1 MITKKTTD
9 AQTGSQQA
17 ARQIRA
23 SATLKTKVSP
33 ATVGAF
39 VIGACALG
47 IIALLSFG
55 GMSFLSKPQRFV
67 VDFDESIHG
76 LDLGSPVKL
85 RGVRVG
91 RVADLGVRFDVERG
105 RAMATVIC
113 EFNRDIVNDAQGQ
126 PLDLS
131 SRAALEELVAR
142 GLRAQLG
149 VIGLATGLLYVELD
163 FYGDE
168 NFVGE
173 AGGVERVVSEK
184 HLPDVRPTGAR
195 QFKQPVAVPAL
206 RSTISEF
213 QSSLSDILANLREV
227 DLAALS
233 GELLALSTSV
243 RGQVD
248 TLDLAALSAEW
259 TEAGAAL
266 NALVSSPEAAQLF
279 VSLDETLGDLRHVLA
294 RLDTQLE
301 TSGEG
306 LDATLA
312 EARSAL
318 EGFGSASRA
327 AEKLITA
334 PSGLGEEATAAL
346 RRLSDA
352 ASAVERLADMLE
364 ENPRA
369 LIFGK
374 KKKRPAQPAKP

>member
-1 MITKKTTD
+1 M
-9 AQTGSQQA
+9 
-17 ARQIRA
+17 
-23 SATLKTKVSP
+23 KTKLSP

-39 VIGACALG
+39 VMGACALG
-47 IIALLSFG
+47 VIALLSFG

-91 RVADLGVRFDVERG
+91 RVVDLGVRFDAEHHRV
-105 RAMATVIC
+105 MATVIC
-113 EFNRDIVNDAQGQ
+113 EFNRDIVNDAHGA

-131 SRAALEELVAR
+131 SRAALEELVER

-149 VIGLATGLLYVELD
+149 IIGLATGLLYVELD
-163 FYGDE
+163 FHRD
-168 NFVGE
+168 
-173 AGGVERVVSEK
+173 GGGALPPAKSEG
-184 HLPDVRPTGAR
+184 RYAS
-195 QFKQPVAVPAL
+195 VPAL

-213 QSSLSDILANLREV
+213 QASLSDILANLREV

-233 GELLALSTSV
+233 DELHALSVSV

-248 TLDLAALSAEW
+248 TLDLTSLSAEW
-259 TEAGAAL
+259 AEAGAAV

-279 VSLDETLGDLRHVLA
+279 VSLDETLGDLRRVLN

-306 LDATLA
+306 LDTTLA
-312 EARSAL
+312 EARAAL
-318 EGFGSASRA
+318 EGFGAASRA

-334 PSGLGEEATAAL
+334 PSGLGEEATLAL
-346 RRLSDA
+346 RRLSAA
-352 ASAVERLADMLE
+352 ASSIERLADMLE

-369 LIFGK
+369 LLFGK
-374 KKKRPAQPAKP
+374 KKKRPAPATP

>member
-1 MITKKTTD
+1 MTPNPNSVPSDAVATTPRQKK
-9 AQTGSQQA
+9 GSL
-17 ARQIRA
+17 
-23 SATLKTKVSP
+23 TLKTKLSP

-47 IIALLSFG
+47 VIGLLSLG
-55 GMSFLSKPQRFV
+55 GISFLSKPQRFV
-67 VDFDESIHG
+67 VEFDESIHG

-91 RVADLGVRFDVERG
+91 RVADLGLRFDAESQ
-105 RAMATVIC
+105 RAIATVVC
-113 EFNRDIVNDAQGQ
+113 ELNRSIVNDSQGE

-131 SRAALEELVAR
+131 RRATLEELVAH

-149 VIGLATGLLYVELD
+149 ITGLATGLLYVELD
-163 FYGDE
+163 FHDGG
-168 NFVGE
+168 GE
-173 AGGVERVVSEK
+173 APFPSRVSDGNDRVS
-184 HLPDVRPTGAR
+184 LGTRTSRAGSGL
-195 QFKQPVAVPAL
+195 VAVPAL

-213 QSSLSDILANLREV
+213 QASLSDILSNLREV

-233 GELLALSTSV
+233 GELHALSVSV
-243 RGQVD
+243 RDQVD
-248 TLDLAALSAEW
+248 TLDLAALSTEW

-266 NALVSSPEAAQLF
+266 SALVSSPEAAQLF
-279 VSLDETLGDLRHVLA
+279 VSLDETLGDLRQVLD
-294 RLDTQLE
+294 RLDAQLE

-306 LDATLA
+306 LDTTLA
-312 EARSAL
+312 EARNAL
-318 EGFGSASRA
+318 EGFGAASRA

-334 PSGLGEEATAAL
+334 PSGLGEEATFAL
-346 RRLSDA
+346 RRLSAA

-374 KKKRPAQPAKP
+374 KKKRPAPSSTP

>member
-1 MITKKTTD
+1 M
-9 AQTGSQQA
+9 
-17 ARQIRA
+17 
-23 SATLKTKVSP
+23 
-33 ATVGAF
+33 
-39 VIGACALG
+39 GACALG

-91 RVADLGVRFDVERG
+91 RVADLGVRFDAQSG
-105 RAMATVIC
+105 RAIATVTC
-113 EFNRDIVNDAQGQ
+113 ELNRDIVNDAQGQ

-131 SRAALEELVAR
+131 SRAALEALVAQ

-149 VIGLATGLLYVELD
+149 IIGLATGLLYVELD
-163 FYGDE
+163 FYE
-168 NFVGE
+168 SPAAEQF
-173 AGGVERVVSEK
+173 ASTR
-184 HLPDVRPTGAR
+184 PDGRYA
-195 QFKQPVAVPAL
+195 KVPAL
-206 RSTISEF
+206 RSTISEL
-213 QSSLSDILANLREV
+213 QASLSDIFANLREV

-233 GELLALSTSV
+233 SELVALSASV

-248 TLDLAALSAEW
+248 TLDLGALSTEW
-259 TEAGAAL
+259 AQAGAAL

-279 VSLDETLGDLRHVLA
+279 TALDETLADLRGVLD

-301 TSGEG
+301 ASGAG
-306 LDATLA
+306 LDTTLQ

-318 EGFGSASRA
+318 EGFGAASRA
-327 AEKLITA
+327 AEKLMTA
-334 PSGLGEEATAAL
+334 PNGLGEEATVAL
-346 RRLSDA
+346 RRLSEA
-352 ASAVERLADMLE
+352 ASAIERLADMLE

-374 KKKRPAQPAKP
+374 KKKRTSAPKTP

>member
-1 MITKKTTD
+1 M
-9 AQTGSQQA
+9 
-17 ARQIRA
+17 
-23 SATLKTKVSP
+23 KTKLSP
-33 ATVGAF
+33 AIVGAF

-47 IIALLSFG
+47 VIGLLSLG
-55 GMSFLSKPQRFV
+55 GISFLSKPQRFV
-67 VDFDESIHG
+67 VEFDESIHG

-91 RVADLGVRFDVERG
+91 RVADLGLRFDAESQ
-105 RAMATVIC
+105 RAIATVVC
-113 EFNRDIVNDAQGQ
+113 ELNRDIVNDSQGE

-131 SRAALEELVAR
+131 RRATLEELVAH

-149 VIGLATGLLYVELD
+149 IIGLATGLLYVELD
-163 FYGDE
+163 FHDGS
-168 NFVGE
+168 GE
-173 AGGVERVVSEK
+173 VPFLSRVSDGTDRASLGTRTSRAGSD
-184 HLPDVRPTGAR
+184 L
-195 QFKQPVAVPAL
+195 VAVPAL

-213 QSSLSDILANLREV
+213 QASLSDILANLREV

-233 GELLALSTSV
+233 GELHALSVSV
-243 RGQVD
+243 RDQVD
-248 TLDLAALSAEW
+248 TLDLAALSTEW
-259 TEAGAAL
+259 AEAGAAL

-279 VSLDETLGDLRHVLA
+279 GSLDETLGDLRQVLA

-301 TSGEG
+301 TSGAG

-312 EARSAL
+312 EARAAL
-318 EGFGSASRA
+318 EGFGAASRA

-334 PSGLGEEATAAL
+334 PSGLGEEATLAL

-374 KKKRPAQPAKP
+374 KKKRPASSSTP